1 MNKFILSLIILSL
14 IHQNKLHSQTTCNRV
29 VFKGAFNTSD
39 TVYILVKNENMRYA
53 IGFDSMRLSFQ
64 PIVGQANFFC
74 VPNANRLIIV
84 YNNKTTKVT
93 NRSRSK
99 EIVIKKTGSKLV
111 IRKQR
116 VQGYL

>member
-1 MNKFILSLIILSL
+1 MKKYIFSLLVFFL
-14 IHQNKLHSQTTCNRV
+14 FCQCQLHSQNTCNRV
-29 VFKGAFNTSD
+29 VFKGAFNTTD
-39 TVYILVKNENMRYA
+39 TVYILVKNENRSYA
-53 IGFDSMRLSFQ
+53 IGFDSVRLSFQ

-74 VPNANRLIIV
+74 VPNANRLLIV
-84 YNNKTTKVT
+84 YNNKTTKVR

-99 EIVIKKTGSKLV
+99 EIVIKKSGSKLV